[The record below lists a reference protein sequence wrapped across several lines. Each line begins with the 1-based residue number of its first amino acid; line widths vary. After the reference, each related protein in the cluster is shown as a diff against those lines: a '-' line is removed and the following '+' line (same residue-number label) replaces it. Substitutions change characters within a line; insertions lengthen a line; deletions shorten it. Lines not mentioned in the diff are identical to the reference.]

1 MNGLHGGRLPSRF
14 RWLGA
19 RVHLANAE
27 DVDQKPSARTLSVEL
42 ELFLESESRRW
53 ETGLLETDEPLRVS
67 VGDLEAGVQA
77 VVADWIPEL
86 AAALAEAGVVMLTYE
101 LAQLPF
107 AVELSVEVER
117 AIGGMEAISIWAS

>member
-27 DVDQKPSARTLSVEL
+27 DIDQRPSTLTLSVEL
-42 ELFLESESRRW
+42 ELFVESESRRW
-53 ETGLLETDEPLRVS
+53 ETGLLEIDEPLRVS
-67 VGDLEAGVQA
+67 VGDLEGGVQA
-77 VVADWIPEL
+77 VVVPDWIPEL
-86 AAALAEAGVVMLTYE
+86 AEALAEAGVVMDTDE

-107 AVELSVEVER
+107 AVELSIEVER
-117 AIGGMEAISIWAS
+117 AIAGKEASFNLG